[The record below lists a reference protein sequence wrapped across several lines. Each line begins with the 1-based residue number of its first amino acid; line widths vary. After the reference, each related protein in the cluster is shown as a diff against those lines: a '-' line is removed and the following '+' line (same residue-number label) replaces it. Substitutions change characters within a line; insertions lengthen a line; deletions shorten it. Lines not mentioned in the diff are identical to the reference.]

1 MKAPLLT
8 RIEQVNKELWILLAL
23 FAVSLLLNH
32 LVASQ
37 RMVLSF
43 YAFPTLVS
51 AFFYGRRHATLTAC
65 ASVLLVILLMV
76 KPGAM
81 SMPGAV
87 GLTQPY
93 EVWLELTVWGGSLIL
108 TGWLMGALHDHKSAQ
123 VAELRD
129 TYHGVL
135 MILRHFISNDE
146 YTENHCYRVSQYAT
160 RLAATLGLSS
170 ARIEDVR
177 AAALLHDI
185 GKLDVSRELLCRAAA
200 MTREELEQ
208 IQQHGRIGTDLFEP
222 VGGSL
227 RTVIPIILARPGTS
241 PDRSPNAGSEA
252 AGEPRTDEG
261 AIPLEAHIIRVAEVF
276 DGLTTDRP
284 HRKAMSP
291 FDARDVIAR
300 GSGSEFDPRVV
311 AAFETLFRQ
320 GELELWSTPLAAA

>member
-1 MKAPLLT
+1 MNAPLLT
-8 RIEQVNKELWILLAL
+8 KVEQVNKELWILLAL

-51 AFFYGRRHATLTAC
+51 AFYYGRRHATLTAS
-65 ASVLLVILLMV
+65 ASVLLVVLLLV
-76 KPGAM
+76 KPGDLAI
-81 SMPGAV
+81 PGAA
-87 GLTQPY
+87 GPLSF
-93 EVWLELTVWGGSLIL
+93 EVWLELAVWGGSLIV
-108 TGWLMGALHDHKSAQ
+108 TGYMMGALHDHKSAQ

-146 YTENHCYRVSQYAT
+146 YTENHCYRVSQYAA
-160 RLAATLGLSS
+160 RLAATMGLSNT
-170 ARIEDVR
+170 RIEDVR

-185 GKLDVSRELLCRAAA
+185 GKLDVSRELLSRAAEQ
-200 MTREELEQ
+200 TRVEFER
-208 IQQHGRIGTDLFEP
+208 IQQHARTGMDMFEP

-227 RTVIPIILARPGTS
+227 RTILPIVLARHDAIADGQRV
-241 PDRSPNAGSEA
+241 DG
-252 AGEPRTDEG
+252 D
-261 AIPLEAHIIRVAEVF
+261 AIPLEAHIIRLADVY

-291 FDARDVIAR
+291 FDARDVIAK
-300 GSGSEFDPRVV
+300 GAGTEFDPRVV

-320 GELELWSTPLAAA
+320 GEIELWSTPLAAA

>member
-1 MKAPLLT
+1 MNAPLLT

-37 RMVLSF
+37 RMLLSF

-65 ASVLLVILLMV
+65 ASVLLVVLLMV
-76 KPGAM
+76 KPGAV
-81 SMPGAV
+81 SMPGAA
-87 GLTQPY
+87 GLPQSY
-93 EVWLELTVWGGSLIL
+93 EVWLELTVWGGSLII

-185 GKLDVSRELLCRAAA
+185 GRLDVSRELLCRAAA
-200 MTREELEQ
+200 MTRQELEQ
-208 IQQHGRIGTDLFEP
+208 IQQHGRIGMDLFEP

-241 PDRSPNAGSEA
+241 PDADSGA
-252 AGEPRTDEG
+252 AVDPSADEG
-261 AIPLEAHIIRVAEVF
+261 AVPLEAHIIRVADVF

-320 GELELWSTPLAAA
+320 GELEIWSTPLAAA